1 MERKCKDEQT
11 QQEST
16 KITGDYITKLR
27 RSSRNRESYDEIA
40 ELEAELRRAY
50 IAKELQAQLIERETE
65 RYIENIR
72 KQDDTIRMRLEQQA
86 AVENDL
92 RRKSEDLQ
100 KSEDYRRQLM
110 EQITRKEEEGSIIK
124 EEARR
129 EREVLMEVDRIREQC
144 EVVKMRNVGNQ
155 LAESA
160 RRERLILQ
168 EIKEIRRHE
177 EMEAESKKL
186 RRDEEYLR
194 EIDQRTENVKK
205 FREEQLR
212 NRERTM
218 CKIASVLI
226 NVETRKREREALI
239 AELIAEDV
247 KCELLIKEEEEAI
260 RKKRTR
266 EELVADLKEQ
276 IVFTEQCKLRFVE
289 QDRAFAE
296 EIMGK
301 IMEDERINRL
311 TAEARRR
318 MQVQYREDL
327 NRLIEK
333 RRKIREDDILKM
345 AKAAEEENRRRKID
359 FDRVQQERKRLLE
372 KHAINVG
379 DFLNKGALTEE
390 ERKSITQM

>member
-1 MERKCKDEQT
+1 MERKCEDEQA

-16 KITGDYITKLR
+16 KITSDYIRKLR
-27 RSSRNRESYDEIA
+27 GRSRNRESYDEIA

-50 IAKELQAQLIERETE
+50 TAKELQAQLIERETE
-65 RYIENIR
+65 RYIESIR
-72 KQDDTIRMRLEQQA
+72 KQDDTIRMRLDQQA
-86 AVENDL
+86 AIEDDL

-129 EREVLMEVDRIREQC
+129 EREILMEVDRIREQC
-144 EVVKMRNVGNQ
+144 EVVKMRNVGNE

-168 EIKEIRRHE
+168 EMREIRRDE
-177 EMEAESKKL
+177 ELEAESKKL
-186 RRDEEYLR
+186 REDEEYLK
-194 EIDQRTENVKK
+194 EIDQRTERVKR
-205 FREEQLR
+205 FHEEQLR
-212 NRERTM
+212 NRELTM
-218 CKIASVLI
+218 RKIASALL
-226 NVETRKREREALI
+226 NVETRKRERETLI
-239 AELIAEDV
+239 AELIAEDI
-247 KCELLIKEEEEAI
+247 KCELLIREEEEAI
-260 RKKRTR
+260 RKKTMR
-266 EELVADLKEQ
+266 EQLVANLKEQ

-296 EIMGK
+296 EIMRR
-301 IMEDERINRL
+301 IMEDEKINRL

-327 NRLIEK
+327 NRLVEK
-333 RRKIREDDILKM
+333 RRTIREDDILKM

-359 FDRVQQERKRLLE
+359 LDRVQQERKCLLE
-372 KHAINVG
+372 EHATNVG

>member
-1 MERKCKDEQT
+1 MESKCKDEQT

-27 RSSRNRESYDEIA
+27 RSSRNRESYDEIT

-92 RRKSEDLQ
+92 RRKSENLQ
-100 KSEDYRRQLM
+100 KSEDYRMQLM

-129 EREVLMEVDRIREQC
+129 EREILMEVDRLREQC
-144 EVVKMRNVGNQ
+144 EVVKMRNVGNE

-168 EIKEIRRHE
+168 EMKEIRRHE
-177 EMEAESKKL
+177 EMEAELKKL
-186 RRDEEYLR
+186 REDEEYLK
-194 EIDQRTENVKK
+194 EIDQRTEKVKK
-205 FREEQLR
+205 FHEEQLR

-218 CKIASVLI
+218 CKIASLLI
-226 NVETRKREREALI
+226 NMETRKRERETLI
-239 AELIAEDV
+239 AELIAEDI

-260 RKKRTR
+260 RKKRMR
-266 EELVADLKEQ
+266 EQLVANLKEQ

-296 EIMGK
+296 EIMRK
-301 IMEDERINRL
+301 IMEDGKINRL

-345 AKAAEEENRRRKID
+345 AKAAEEENKRRKID

-372 KHAINVG
+372 EHATNIG

-390 ERKSITQM
+390 ERKSIMQI